1 MASEFEHTP
10 SSRSPLHR
18 LRKSIAVRCLAGL
31 IVYAAL
37 LALVLWGINRAS
49 ENLFDSAF
57 PSMET
62 VLTYADDLEH
72 DRFDALQTQALEH
85 CRIVIFDGDGMRLYA
100 SSARAAE
107 KIHASDL
114 DLISE
119 YDEQSFYEV
128 FQESTVDGMHYR
140 IVQCTYSLEDG
151 FTKRIT
157 AWCELDENLTVV
169 AGDLFADRGALTQRE
184 FDFLQGVYSAQMS
197 VERVSYQTVD
207 GEERIL
213 VLAAPLV
220 SDIRYQQV
228 IDEANRLPLLATPV
242 TLVITIGCAWY
253 LVGVAK
259 RATRPLDRAINAY
272 RRGDEQVEAY
282 RTKCVLAKRPSAQAG
297 GRFRCA

>member
-85 CRIVIFDGDGMRLYA
+85 CRIVIFDGDGTRLYA

-128 FQESTVDGMHYR
+128 FQESTVDGLHYR

-184 FDFLQGVYSAQMS
+184 FDFLQGVYSAQMP

-220 SDIRYQQV
+220 SNIRYQQV

-242 TLVITIGCAWY
+242 ALVITIGCAWY

-272 RRGDEQVEAY
+272 RRGDE
-282 RTKCVLAKRPSAQAG
+282 
-297 GRFRCA
+297 